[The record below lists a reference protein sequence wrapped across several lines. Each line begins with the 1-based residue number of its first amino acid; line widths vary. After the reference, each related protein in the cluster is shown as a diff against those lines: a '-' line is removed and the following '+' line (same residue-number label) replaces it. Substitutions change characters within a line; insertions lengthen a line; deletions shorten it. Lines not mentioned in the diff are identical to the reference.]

1 MFDYRRMHFQ
11 FYVVMLL
18 AIVALLRVIPTL
30 THYSDIV
37 SDILSAS
44 IHGIYILTFFLDFP
58 GIYSDIFYLAS
69 IQF

>member
-18 AIVALLRVIPTL
+18 AIIALLRVIPTL

-44 IHGIYILTFFLDFP
+44 IHLVYMAYIF
-58 GIYSDIFYLAS
+58 
-69 IQF
+69 